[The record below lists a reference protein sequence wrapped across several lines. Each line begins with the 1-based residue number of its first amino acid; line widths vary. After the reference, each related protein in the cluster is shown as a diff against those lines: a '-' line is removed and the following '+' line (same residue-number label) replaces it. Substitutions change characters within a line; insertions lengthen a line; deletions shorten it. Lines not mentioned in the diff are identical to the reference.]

1 MQHDYNLE
9 NQSGA
14 SFRADLNNL
23 LKAIQ
28 TTNSGAIEPSSAEA
42 GMLWYDNADI
52 NTHYLKV
59 RNQDNTQWN
68 ILFQFDVAAQ
78 TWNNY
83 DISDTIVNYAV
94 ATGGENTILLSVEK
108 LRSYKNNQIFFFK
121 ATYDNTSTTTVNIN
135 SIGLKDVVKEN
146 VPLEEGDIKAGQT
159 YMLIYSLAND
169 NFELVSTASTSSGA
183 SSDFVKPDNSKPLF
197 IKTLPASIEIP
208 AGTKIKVED
217 ALIEVATPV
226 ALSLNSNL
234 DTGSKT
240 PGTDY
245 YVYAKSNFTFYIST
259 NSSIATDR
267 LIGGFHYG
275 LVGESEAPTGNKT
288 EADMVKI
295 RGINT
300 YSMWDLKFR
309 PNCNPE
315 GMAYINGKWYD
326 IYLLNS
332 EHITNGTSKAG
343 AFIAGGAT
351 SYGRLIPKIPLMY
364 GGDGTLTYGKLTWFQ
379 LCEIAASHGKKMI
392 GYDEFPTIAY
402 GVTEG
407 KSSSTNGYE
416 TVAGKVEHYP
426 HLTSK
431 FGIEQAAGVQY
442 IWGKDLMNGY
452 GTTSFSWM
460 DNADQRG
467 QIYATANSPTAVAL
481 GGGRGSG
488 ARAGSRGSDWSIS
501 VWVSNWSIGSRF
513 ACDHL
518 KLV

>member
-146 VPLEEGDIKAGQT
+146 VPLKEGDIKAGQT

-288 EADMVKI
+288 EAMMVEQ
-295 RGINT
+295 RGIWEH
-300 YSMWDLKFR
+300 SCWDLKFR
-309 PNCNPE
+309 PKAKRPE
-315 GMAYINGKWYD
+315 AMNYTSSGKWVD
-326 IYLLNS
+326 IYLMH
-332 EHITNGTSKAG
+332 EDYAIDKHSKANVK
-343 AFIAGGAT
+343 IAGGAT
-351 SYGRLIPKIPLMY
+351 DAGRGIPKIPLEF
-364 GGDGTLTYGKLTWFQ
+364 GGDGSVTYGKFTHFQ
-379 LCEIAASHGKKMI
+379 AREIAACSGKELI
-392 GYDEFPTIAY
+392 PNTDFANYAY
-402 GVTEG
+402 GVAEG
-407 KSSSTNGYE
+407 TDSSTVGE
-416 TVAGKVEHYP
+416 KVVGNTEHYP
-426 HLTSK
+426 ALTSRYM
-431 FGIEQAAGVQY
+431 EQATGTQW
-442 IWGKDLMNGY
+442 IWGTDIGSAS
-452 GTTSFSWM
+452 GTVWESNTDS
-460 DNADQRG
+460 RG
-467 QIYATANSPTAVAL
+467 QTYGSPKAVIF
-481 GGGRGSG
+481 GGYRADGSKC
-488 ARAGSRGSDWSIS
+488 GSRCSYWNAVVSYSDWN
-501 VWVSNWSIGSRF
+501 VGCRF

-518 KLV
+518 QHD